1 MSRMKGPKMQF
12 TWHVTIVRLNGKP
25 DFEYTEVRGRAPT
38 PREMLECRAEGETV
52 RGKVA
57 SWHHIPPKV
66 LGNGLGVYEIR
77 AGETA

>member
-1 MSRMKGPKMQF
+1 MHY

-38 PREMLECRAEGETV
+38 PSEVLESRADGGETV

-57 SWHHIPPKV
+57 SWHHVPPKG
-66 LGNGLGVYEIR
+66 LGNSLGVYEIR
-77 AGETA
+77 AGEKA